1 MMQNF
6 GSFHGSVAAGENVLE
21 TIAQQQRQNTPKW
34 QRAAKFSIQHLAVV
48 APAGTSFKLNGHTVI
63 LPASGVFEV
72 GNISFGSLVFDT
84 SVNVCIPYL
93 Y

>member
-6 GSFHGSVAAGENVLE
+6 GSYQGTVAAGENVLE
-21 TIAQQQRQNTPKW
+21 TIVGQHTQDAPKW
-34 QRAAKFSIQHLAVV
+34 QRSARFAIQHLAVV
-48 APAGTSFKLNGHTVI
+48 AAAGTSFKLNGHTVI

-72 GNISFGSLVFDT
+72 GNISFDSLVFDT